1 MGDLFNDAGEFQP
14 DVAATMS
21 DAQLNL
27 AVAQLAVDL
36 EAARTAYHVNGSGA
50 RPGLKVA
57 MRKVADLR
65 QYLRQCGEAAGVR
78 SPQATVVES

>member
-14 DVAATMS
+14 DIAASMS

-27 AVAQLAVDL
+27 AAAQLEVDL
-36 EAARTAYHVNGSGA
+36 EAARAAYIVDHSTKPALRV
-50 RPGLKVA
+50 V

-78 SPQATVVES
+78 NPNAAVVEG